1 MHIDLLIRNTTIVT
15 DGLEMRADLGVTDGI
30 VTHIGQLEGVEA
42 GEILDGS
49 GKFVL
54 PGLVDLGVSLLGEG
68 AYYAPSRHQIAEL
81 TAEALAGGVTTI
93 VAAQDWDPKANF
105 SEDLARRQAEDEEL
119 ASIDFAYHYFVSDWS
134 EDRRR
139 HMRGALGS
147 GLSSVWIARADLN
160 SPLPGG
166 TLIHAVM
173 RELPESSYA
182 ITAPSDPLF
191 ERYFRADLR
200 SGGRIAPKYY
210 TNVFPEWIE
219 ASMLRSYD
227 ALLRE
232 TRSRLV
238 VLGLSCP
245 ESLVELQRLRESG
258 TKLIGGAKLPH
269 LVLNTD
275 MLNEET
281 AAILP
286 FAWPPLRNRS
296 AQHAL
301 WSGLEDGLMNVVSSS
316 HHPRT
321 VEEVREGQKDAMSA
335 QGGGTGIAHLLPL
348 LHSEGVSKWRLSL
361 ESLSQCACAD
371 PAKMAGL
378 YPRKGSLQI
387 GSEADLVILDPGK
400 SYRIQPAGAAN
411 SHYDPY
417 AGIEV
422 AGSVEA
428 VYLRGRRVLG
438 TGADPQPRGR
448 FLEGTVSLK

>member
-1 MHIDLLIRNTTIVT
+1 MQIDLLIRNTTLVT
-15 DGLEMRADLGVTDGI
+15 DGLEMRADLGVTDGV
-30 VTHIGQLEGVEA
+30 VTHIGQLNGTEA
-42 GEILDGS
+42 AETLDGT
-49 GKFVL
+49 GKYVL

-68 AYYAPSRHQIAEL
+68 EFYPPSRHSVAEL
-81 TAEALAGGVTTI
+81 TSEALAGGITTMI
-93 VAAQDWDPKANF
+93 TAQSWDLRGNF
-105 SEDLARRQAEDEEL
+105 TEDLARRQAEDEET
-119 ASIDFAYHYFVSDWS
+119 ASIDFGYHYFVEDWS

-139 HMRGALGS
+139 HLRSALGN
-147 GLSSVWIARADLN
+147 GLSSVWIARAGLS

-182 ITAPSDPLF
+182 ITTPSDPLF
-191 ERYFRADLR
+191 EHYFRTDLR
-200 SGGRIAPKYY
+200 SGGRIGPKYY
-210 TNVFPEWIE
+210 TRVFPEWIE

-227 ALLRE
+227 ALLHE
-232 TRSRLV
+232 ARSRLV

-245 ESLVELQRLRESG
+245 ESLVELQRLRERG
-258 TKLIGGAKLPH
+258 TRLIGGAKLPH
-269 LVLNTD
+269 MVLNTD

-286 FAWPPLRNRS
+286 FAWPPLRGRG

-301 WSGLEDGLMNVVSSS
+301 WSALDDGLLNMVSSA

-335 QGGGTGIAHLLPL
+335 EGGGTGITHLLPL
-348 LHSEGVSKWRLSL
+348 LHSEGVAKWRLTL

-371 PAKMAGL
+371 PAKLAGL

-387 GSEADLVILDPGK
+387 GSEADLVILDPSK
-400 SYRIQPAGAAN
+400 SYRIQPAGAAVG
-411 SHYDPY
+411 HYDPY

-422 AGSVEA
+422 SGTVEA
-428 VYLRGRRVLG
+428 VYLRGHRVFG
-438 TGADPQPRGR
+438 NGADPAPQGR